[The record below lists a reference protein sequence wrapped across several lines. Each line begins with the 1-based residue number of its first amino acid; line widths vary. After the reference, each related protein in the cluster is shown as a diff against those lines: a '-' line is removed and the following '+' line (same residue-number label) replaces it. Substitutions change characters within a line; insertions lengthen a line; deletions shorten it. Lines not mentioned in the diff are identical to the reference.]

1 MPLTRARTTGSRIA
15 RGGRAAR
22 AAAALVLSV
31 GLLGAASC
39 GFDVQTNR
47 PYTPGQ
53 GVNVNVGSPAVQV
66 RNLMVL
72 TREEGEG
79 FLSATMSVAGRDSL
93 TAVSGTPIKPDYT
106 AGAAFTVELPA
117 PVPLAN
123 QLVVLTNR
131 PLITLA
137 SPDLQIGGEAEL
149 KLSFSTAGD
158 VTIRV
163 PVVDA
168 DEQPYR
174 SISPTPDPSPSS

>member
-1 MPLTRARTTGSRIA
+1 
-15 RGGRAAR
+15 
-22 AAAALVLSV
+22 VLSV

-47 PYTPGQ
+47 PYTPAQ
-53 GVNVNVGSPAVQV
+53 GVNVDVGSPAVQV

-72 TREEGEG
+72 SREEGDG
-79 FLSATMSVAGRDSL
+79 FLSATLTAAGRDSL
-93 TAVSGTPIKPDYT
+93 TAVSGAPIKPDYT
-106 AGAAFTVELPA
+106 AGKALTVQLPA

-123 QLVVLTNR
+123 QAVVVLTNR
-131 PLITLA
+131 PLVTVQ

-174 SISPTPDPSPSS
+174 SISPTPSSSPSS